1 MARPPAKYYPALD
14 KSKTA
19 GVRRCGLRD
28 TPGEVQEGARPLLG
42 PRVCLQTQWSSGTG
56 FTNKQAGLIT
66 KCKVTHGGDVMGYAW
81 APQITGL
88 VRGEP
93 KPGQRHR
100 SNGLAICMEAFEERA
115 SKSPTLDRA
124 LSYQNVYEHIYDTHK
139 SGTDV
144 WEEMCA
150 EASLYRVPVKLRDGR
165 IAERGLPHNAV
176 IGWSMIMKPP
186 PEMVAALGMET
197 EDIARFC
204 GDGFRAMEQIEPRL
218 FRDDNVEGEAW
229 HFDEGVLHP
238 HRIGTAKDKNG
249 KYCGNLIDARLCIR
263 INQEWPALMRGMG
276 WPIDD
281 LDLTDWDRM
290 KTDDDYRE
298 EREAKRKRQG
308 QSVADYAKQR
318 AAAAGEV
325 AAGIVRNA
333 KQTAA
338 ETTAQAEQTAQ
349 QIVTQANTKA
359 EAALAAVRLKIQQE
373 IDDAKEQLETDRKAA
388 QAALQGDLATWG
400 RLTPRPTATAL
411 LGVLGASVEAS
422 RTKPVSEGIGGAM
435 EQLRRMMA
443 ARSDNPGPAP
453 VEGPTR

>member
-1 MARPPAKYYPALD
+1 
-14 KSKTA
+14 
-19 GVRRCGLRD
+19 
-28 TPGEVQEGARPLLG
+28 
-42 PRVCLQTQWSSGTG
+42 
-56 FTNKQAGLIT
+56 
-66 KCKVTHGGDVMGYAW
+66 MGYAW

-93 KPGQRHR
+93 KPGQHHR

-115 SKSPTLDRA
+115 SKSPTLERA
-124 LSYQNVYEHIYDTHK
+124 LSYQNVYEHSYDTHK

-150 EASLYRVPVKLRDGR
+150 AAEAYKIPVKLKNGGT
-165 IAERGLPHNAV
+165 AERGLPHNAV
-176 IGWSMIMKPP
+176 IGWAMIMKPP

-204 GDGFRAMEQIEPRL
+204 ADGYRAMEQIEPRL
-218 FRDDNVEGEAW
+218 FRDDNIEGDAW
-229 HFDEGVLHP
+229 HFDENVPHLH
-238 HRIGTAKDKNG
+238 RVGTSKDKNG
-249 KYCGNLIDARLCIR
+249 KYCGNLIDANLCVR
-263 INQEWPALMRGMG
+263 INQEWPALMRGLN

-281 LDLTDWDRM
+281 LDVTDWDRM

-308 QSVADYAKQR
+308 RSVADYGKQR

-359 EAALAAVRLKIQQE
+359 EAALEAVRLKIQEEIAEAKQE
-373 IDDAKEQLETDRKAA
+373 RDKAVTTRKAA
-388 QAALQGDLATWG
+388 QAALQGDYETWA
-400 RLTPRPTATAL
+400 RITPRPTANAL
-411 LGVLGASVEAS
+411 LGVLGAAVEAS
-422 RTKPVSEGIGGAM
+422 MDRRPVTSHVGELARQMRTM
-435 EQLRRMMA
+435 YEQQQ
-443 ARSDNPGPAP
+443 ARANPGPTH
-453 VEGPTR
+453 VEGPTRGPGA